1 MKGDHKEKKWMGK
14 EEKSFENKEEMNN
27 KGEKHSSSEKSKF
40 KKHSK

>member
-1 MKGDHKEKKWMGK
+1 MKEDHKEKKWMGK

-27 KGEKHSSSEKSKF
+27 KGKKPTSSEKSKF